1 VALLP
6 WCRRVGSSHGP
17 RNVVSPGL
25 SVVNLWLICGLSG
38 HRGTKSSIYGFSSSI
53 QLLGYPDGFRKPLF
67 RWNCGGS
74 TIPALISGDF
84 SRDFD
89 LSETLGPWSPKTKV
103 VQKRD
108 FSSEWVESLATPC
121 LGWLKTSKNHHSPS
135 KMGQNDARISWSNH
149 VKPTISVF
157 CWKPKK
163 SGWKPNHQFFFFKY
177 MYRYLHP
184 NDCLF
189 GPNGSMLPMIHENS
203 TNPSPVTL

>member
-53 QLLGYPDGFRKPLF
+53 QLLGYPDGLRKPPF

-108 FSSEWVESLATPC
+108 FSSEWVESLATP
-121 LGWLKTSKNHHSPS
+121 WVAKNILNPS
-135 KMGQNDARISWSNH
+135 QSIENGAKWCTNFV
-149 VKPTISVF
+149 VKPCQTYNISFLLETEKIWLETKPSVF
-157 CWKPKK
+157 
-163 SGWKPNHQFFFFKY
+163 
-177 MYRYLHP
+177 
-184 NDCLF
+184 LF
-189 GPNGSMLPMIHENS
+189 
-203 TNPSPVTL
+203 